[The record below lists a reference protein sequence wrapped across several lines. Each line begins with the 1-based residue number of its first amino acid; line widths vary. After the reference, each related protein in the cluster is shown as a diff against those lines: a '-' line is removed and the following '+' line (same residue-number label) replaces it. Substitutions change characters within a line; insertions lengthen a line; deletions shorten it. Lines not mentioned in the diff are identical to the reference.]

1 MLSENSMWKG
11 LSDHLKVSKNDQ
23 KYFCDN
29 KNNIMLGDINYKN

>member
-11 LSDHLKVSKNDQ
+11 LSDHLKVGKNDQ

-29 KNNIMLGDINYKN
+29 KNNIMFGDINYKN